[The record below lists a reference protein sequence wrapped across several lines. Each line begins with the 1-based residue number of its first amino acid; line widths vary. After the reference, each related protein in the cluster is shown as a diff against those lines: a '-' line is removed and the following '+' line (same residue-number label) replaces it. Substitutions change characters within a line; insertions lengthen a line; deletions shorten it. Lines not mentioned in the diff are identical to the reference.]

1 MLIPNSM
8 SGVVSSL
15 GSPWNLSWLWPLIV
29 FFSNQVSMGYPRNE
43 VGDSVRNQKFD
54 DAYASYLLLA
64 KKSSDVSFYLITQRK
79 AYSSQSNSRSISSLE
94 ALVVAKVV
102 WQKIINRMDLEF
114 DSHKEQ
120 GVYSDGQLFQ
130 RKSSL

>member
-1 MLIPNSM
+1 
-8 SGVVSSL
+8 
-15 GSPWNLSWLWPLIV
+15 
-29 FFSNQVSMGYPRNE
+29 MGYPRNE

-79 AYSSQSNSRSISSLE
+79 AYSSQSNSRSISFLE

-130 RKSSL
+130 RKSNL